1 MCLWSWCDSF
11 IVKVKLTI
19 WDTAGQEK
27 YRSLAPVYYRML
39 ILLLSSIRFEA
50 AHMCVCLLWTTRSFN
65 TPILSPI
72 EQSQEEL
79 MQRSSCMISHA
90 RYCSGPVR
98 SVQVLPHRTRAHSHS
113 RAGIIRKRVL
123 LAEGAARQFEQVAR
137 HLHRWHQGRS
147 RGPTRGAHHDGQRD
161 RSSIEGHLL

>member
-39 ILLLSSIRFEA
+39 ILLLDSIRS
-50 AHMCVCLLWTTRSFN
+50 CTYVSVCLLWPARSFN

-72 EQSQEEL
+72 EQLQEEL

-98 SVQVLPHRTRAHSHS
+98 SVHKCCLIVLELTRTHSHVVRTRN
-113 RAGIIRKRVL
+113 
-123 LAEGAARQFEQVAR
+123 
-137 HLHRWHQGRS
+137 RS
-147 RGPTRGAHHDGQRD
+147 KTCPIG
-161 RSSIEGHLL
+161 